1 MKIALASEI
10 VTPIRDI
17 HEKINEGDSVK
28 IVGEK
33 VFRSNIKTLE
43 DTLQIL
49 DEQALQRAVS
59 AILKANRVEFYG
71 SGGSGII
78 ALDAYH
84 KFIRTGIPCH
94 AHSDAHLQLMSA
106 SQLTEKDVAVLISH
120 SGTTKDTLD
129 VMEVAK
135 ENGATTIGITNFAK
149 SPLSQNV
156 DIALFTVSEETD
168 YRTEAFASRI
178 AQLSVIDTLYVN
190 VMIAR
195 KEEGV
200 NSLQK
205 MRNAIS
211 VKRL

>member
-120 SGTTKDTLD
+120 SGKTKDTLD

-149 SPLSQNV
+149 SPLSKKCG
-156 DIALFTVSEETD
+156 
-168 YRTEAFASRI
+168 YRFVYGIRRNR
-178 AQLSVIDTLYVN
+178 LSH
-190 VMIAR
+190 
-195 KEEGV
+195 
-200 NSLQK
+200 
-205 MRNAIS
+205 
-211 VKRL
+211 

>member
-1 MKIALASEI
+1 
-10 VTPIRDI
+10 
-17 HEKINEGDSVK
+17 
-28 IVGEK
+28 
-33 VFRSNIKTLE
+33 
-43 DTLQIL
+43 
-49 DEQALQRAVS
+49 
-59 AILKANRVEFYG
+59 
-71 SGGSGII
+71 
-78 ALDAYH
+78 
-84 KFIRTGIPCH
+84 
-94 AHSDAHLQLMSA
+94 
-106 SQLTEKDVAVLISH
+106 LTEKDVAVLISH

-156 DIALFTVSEETD
+156 DIAFFTVSEETD

-178 AQLSVIDTLYVN
+178 AQLRVIDTLYVN

-200 NSLQK
+200 YSLQK

-211 VKRL
+211 VKNCKDA